1 MQQGD
6 LCWITGFG
14 GVKVDGMASWP
25 ARIIDPT
32 EGGPAVQAAR
42 RSADA
47 LLMMSFG
54 DDAFVWAKPD
64 SLRPFSG
71 DEALL
76 QGAPKRVKEALRI
89 ALEVRQSQSAAS
101 ERAASEKAVM
111 DKASA
116 DEKTAKE
123 KAAKVKKAV
132 APAPTAPTVPVSVTP
147 APAPAAPAAA
157 LSAYELQ
164 RLETMRQNALVL
176 HALGVAS
183 VSETLRAC
191 AKTPEKPPVDP
202 VVRAARAA
210 ERHARMVEAQA
221 NRRSSSRLHKLPS
234 PDAARAPD
242 AARPKRYADE
252 LAELEI
258 AEREA
263 LHVRKKVRAAT
274 VGVGRGRGSRA
285 KGALIEAMSPEERAA
300 VAAAYDEASGW
311 LAEMEEYF
319 SLQLSPANLRNVM
332 KQATALATG
341 EGVHHTVRDAWFRRG
356 EPVRLDEDLIA
367 LRAAAN
373 RFLLPEDDPGHGW
386 RLDHPIGK
394 LCLFQAH
401 LHLTK
406 RKGA

>member
-1 MQQGD
+1 MLQGD
-6 LCWITGFG
+6 LCWLTGFG
-14 GVKVDGMASWP
+14 GVKIDGVASWP
-25 ARIIDPT
+25 ARVIDPT
-32 EGGPAVQAAR
+32 EGGPAVQATR

-47 LLMMSFG
+47 LLIMSFG
-54 DDAFVWAKPD
+54 DDAFVWARPD

-76 QGAPKRVKEALRI
+76 QSAPKRVKEALRI
-89 ALEVRQSQSAAS
+89 ALAS

-111 DKASA
+111 EKASA

-132 APAPTAPTVPVSVTP
+132 APAPTAPTVPVSATP

-183 VSETLRAC
+183 ASETLRAC

-252 LAELEI
+252 SAELEI

-263 LHVRKKVRAAT
+263 MHVRKKVRAAT
-274 VGVGRGRGSRA
+274 VGAGRGRGSRA
-285 KGALIEAMSPEERAA
+285 KGVLMEVMNPEE
-300 VAAAYDEASGW
+300 V
-311 LAEMEEYF
+311 
-319 SLQLSPANLRNVM
+319 
-332 KQATALATG
+332 
-341 EGVHHTVRDAWFRRG
+341 
-356 EPVRLDEDLIA
+356 
-367 LRAAAN
+367 
-373 RFLLPEDDPGHGW
+373 
-386 RLDHPIGK
+386 
-394 LCLFQAH
+394 
-401 LHLTK
+401 
-406 RKGA
+406 

>member
-6 LCWITGFG
+6 LCWVTGFG

-89 ALEVRQSQSAAS
+89 ALAVRQSQSAAS

-111 DKASA
+111 EKASA

-132 APAPTAPTVPVSVTP
+132 APAPTAPTVPVSATP

-183 VSETLRAC
+183 ASETLRAC

-234 PDAARAPD
+234 PDAAH
-242 AARPKRYADE
+242 PKRYADE
-252 LAELEI
+252 SAELEI

-263 LHVRKKVRAAT
+263 MHVRKKVRAAT
-274 VGVGRGRGSRA
+274 VGAGRGRGSRA
-285 KGALIEAMSPEERAA
+285 KGALMEVMSPDERAD
-300 VAAAYDEASGW
+300 VAAAYEEASGW
-311 LAEMEEYF
+311 LAEMEQYF
-319 SLQLSPANLRNVM
+319 SPQLSPANLRNVM

-341 EGVHHTVRDAWFRRG
+341 EGVRHTVRDAFFRRG
-356 EPVRLDEDLIA
+356 EPVRLDEDLVA

-373 RFLLPEDDPGHGW
+373 QFLLPEDDPGHGW

>member
-1 MQQGD
+1 MLQGD
-6 LCWITGFG
+6 LCWLTGFG
-14 GVKVDGMASWP
+14 GVKIDGVASWP
-25 ARIIDPT
+25 ARVIDPT
-32 EGGPAVQAAR
+32 EGGPAVQATR

-47 LLMMSFG
+47 LLIMSFG
-54 DDAFVWAKPD
+54 DDAFVWARPD

-76 QGAPKRVKEALRI
+76 QSAPKRVKEALRI
-89 ALEVRQSQSAAS
+89 ALAS

-111 DKASA
+111 EKASS
-116 DEKTAKE
+116 DEKTAND

-132 APAPTAPTVPVSVTP
+132 APTAPAVSISAAAAP
-147 APAPAAPAAA
+147 APAAPAASAAPAAA

-176 HALGVAS
+176 QALGVAS
-183 VSETLRAC
+183 ASEALRAS

-202 VVRAARAA
+202 AVRAARAA
-210 ERHARMVEAQA
+210 ERHVKMVEAQA

-341 EGVHHTVRDAWFRRG
+341 EGVRHTVRDAFFRRG
-356 EPVRLDEDLIA
+356 EPVRLDEDLVA

-373 RFLLPEDDPGHGW
+373 QFLLPEDDPGHGW

>member
-6 LCWITGFG
+6 LCWVTGFG

-89 ALEVRQSQSAAS
+89 ALAVRQSQSAAS

-111 DKASA
+111 EKASA

-132 APAPTAPTVPVSVTP
+132 APAPTAPTVPVSATP

-183 VSETLRAC
+183 ASETLRAC

-234 PDAARAPD
+234 PDAAR
-242 AARPKRYADE
+242 PKRYADE
-252 LAELEI
+252 SAELEI

-263 LHVRKKVRAAT
+263 MHVRKKVRAAT
-274 VGVGRGRGSRA
+274 VGAGRGRGSRA
-285 KGALIEAMSPEERAA
+285 KGVLMEVMSPDERAD
-300 VAAAYDEASGW
+300 VAAAYEEASGW
-311 LAEMEEYF
+311 LAEMEQYF
-319 SLQLSPANLRNVM
+319 SPQLSPANLRNVM

-341 EGVHHTVRDAWFRRG
+341 EGVRHTVRDAFFRRG
-356 EPVRLDEDLIA
+356 EPVRLDEDLVA

-373 RFLLPEDDPGHGW
+373 QFLLPEDDPGHGW